1 MRHSYG
7 IMDQKNILIYKPQ
20 LFQKTDDL
28 LIFPARDYRKWHSE
42 ITEYVDALFQL
53 NAQNDAT
60 GIDNLNLALG
70 ILFNIDLE
78 MQSIFEPDKKMDYSY
93 FYVSQ
98 VDEKYKKHDPE
109 LYGRYMYHIDRKVLK
124 VTPQLK
130 HKHWK
135 EIVDYAHRLW
145 AKKDKTTFRVK
156 NKTTFKLKN
165 RI

>member
-1 MRHSYG
+1 
-7 IMDQKNILIYKPQ
+7 MDQKRILIYKPQ

-28 LIFPARDYRKWHSE
+28 IIFPTKDYRKWHSE

-53 NAQNDAT
+53 NAENDSVD
-60 GIDNLNLALG
+60 IDNLNLALG

-78 MQSIFEPDKKMDYSY
+78 MQSIFEVSKKIDYSY
-93 FYVSQ
+93 YYVSQ
-98 VDEKYKKHDPE
+98 MDEKYKKREPG

-130 HKHWK
+130 HKHRM
-135 EIVDYAHRLW
+135 EIVEYAHRLW
-145 AKKDKTTFRVK
+145 AKNDKSTLKVK
-156 NKTTFKLKN
+156 K